1 MIIKTLR
8 KSELHKLKPLWLELN
23 AHHLSRSTNFKWH
36 FKKQTF
42 EMRMEKLQ
50 QREKLIAFVAEVEA
64 VNVGYS
70 IATIDGQAGEIDSL
84 FVTQD
89 FRGHNIGEKLTQDAL
104 QWLQAQHPKT
114 LRVNV
119 AEGNEAA
126 LEFYRKF
133 GFNERYIVMAHQLEN
148 QC

>member
-1 MIIKTLR
+1 
-8 KSELHKLKPLWLELN
+8 
-23 AHHLSRSTNFKWH
+23 
-36 FKKQTF
+36 
-42 EMRMEKLQ
+42 MRMEKLQ